1 MSESISFKKY
11 EYIAQEVWARAILHN
26 FCTEIMLHVTLEK
39 RDTKLQYQ
47 INYSE
52 GFKISRDFLRIHDG
66 VTILD
71 VEGLI
76 AQNIE
81 AIRLNRVFA
90 RQQRFKLPLS
100 FCYRS

>member
-1 MSESISFKKY
+1 MI
-11 EYIAQEVWARAILHN
+11 N
-26 FCTEIMLHVTLEK
+26 VTIEK

-66 VTILD
+66 VTVMD
-71 VEGLI
+71 AEGLI

-81 AIRLNRVFA
+81 AVRRTESSPASKESNFHLAFVIETN
-90 RQQRFKLPLS
+90 P
-100 FCYRS
+100 